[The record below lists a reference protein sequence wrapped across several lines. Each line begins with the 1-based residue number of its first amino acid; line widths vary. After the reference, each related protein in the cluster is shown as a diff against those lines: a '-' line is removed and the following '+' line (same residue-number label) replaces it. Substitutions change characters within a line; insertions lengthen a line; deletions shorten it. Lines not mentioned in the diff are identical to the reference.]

1 MIGGILRWVIDW
13 KFSGKNKEGD
23 AGRGVLFCSGLI
35 AGEGLVGILLAIL
48 AVVGIAD
55 GIDLSHIFNSGWLG
69 GIVLLIAIIACI
81 LFFARPER
89 NSTDE

>member
-1 MIGGILRWVIDW
+1 MLFR
-13 KFSGKNKEGD
+13 S
-23 AGRGVLFCSGLI
+23 VLFCSGLI

-55 GIDLSHIFNSGWLG
+55 AIDLSHIFNSGWLG

-89 NSTDE
+89 NGTDE